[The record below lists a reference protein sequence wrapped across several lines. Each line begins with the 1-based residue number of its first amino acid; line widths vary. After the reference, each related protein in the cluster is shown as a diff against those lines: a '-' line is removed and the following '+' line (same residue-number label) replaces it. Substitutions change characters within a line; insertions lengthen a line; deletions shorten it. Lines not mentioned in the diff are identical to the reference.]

1 MHKKSI
7 VLVEDSREIAMII
20 KRTVSSY
27 GYHVRTVPD
36 GVKAL
41 NEIKE
46 LPPHLVLLDIMLPDI
61 DGLDILSEIKKT
73 NYLKHIPVVMVTSV
87 NAKEKIVQAMNL
99 GASDYI
105 VKPINT
111 EIIISKL
118 WKLFNKVSEKEHI
131 LSVDNIVD
139 ELTKT
144 KISVDA
150 RIGALGEMNVSIKS
164 NFIFRRDSQFNLK
177 SRLLSEIG
185 MDSLNVKVLHGSVI
199 HGGQY
204 KCQNQCLPV
213 GTSENDL
220 EKLRKWVKRRIG
232 KGSEE

>member
-1 MHKKSI
+1 
-7 VLVEDSREIAMII
+7 MII

-27 GYHVRTVPD
+27 GYHVRSVSD

-46 LPPHLVLLDIMLPDI
+46 LPPHLVLLDIMLPGM
-61 DGLDILSEIKKT
+61 DGLEILSEIKKI

-87 NAKEKIVQAMNL
+87 NAREKIVQAMQL

-118 WKLFNKVSEKEHI
+118 WKLFNKISEKEQI
-131 LSVDNIVD
+131 LKVDNLVD

-150 RIGALGEMNVSIKS
+150 RISALGEMKVVIKS
-164 NFIFRRDSQFNLK
+164 NFIFRRDSRFNLK
-177 SRLLSEIG
+177 SKLLSEIG
-185 MDSLNVKVLHGSVI
+185 LDSLNVKILRGSVV

-204 KCQNQCLPV
+204 KCQNHCLPV
-213 GTSENDL
+213 GTDENDL
-220 EKLRKWVKRRIG
+220 EKLRKWVKKRTGERTE
-232 KGSEE
+232 K